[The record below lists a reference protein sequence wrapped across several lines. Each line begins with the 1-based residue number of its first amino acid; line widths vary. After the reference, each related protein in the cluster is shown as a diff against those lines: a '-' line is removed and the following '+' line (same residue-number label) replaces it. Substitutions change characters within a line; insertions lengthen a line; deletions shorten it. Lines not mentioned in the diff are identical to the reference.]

1 MAEVNTGGGDKG
13 GKKRSKKASTKI
25 DMTPMV
31 DLGFLLITFFMLTTT
46 LSKPKAMELVM
57 PDKKIDPTVKQ
68 PEIKC
73 SHAIT
78 IVLGKDN
85 KVFWYE
91 CPDEAEGGIPQMNE
105 TDFSANGIRKVLI
118 KKGKEIGE
126 DKFVAVIKPL
136 DSSKYVDMVDI
147 LDEMKITGTKRYAIV
162 DLTEDD
168 KKLTEGL

>member
-57 PDKKIDPTVKQ
+57 PDKKIDETVKQ
-68 PEIKC
+68 PEVKC

-78 IVLGKDN
+78 IILGKEN
-85 KVFWYE
+85 KVYWYE
-91 CPDEAEGGIPQMNE
+91 CPNDAEGGIPQMNQ

-118 KKGKEIGE
+118 KKGKEIGD

-136 DSSKYVDMVDI
+136 DTSKYVDMVDI

>member
-57 PDKKIDPTVKQ
+57 PDKKEDDTVKQ
-68 PEIKC
+68 PEVKC
-73 SHAIT
+73 SSAIT

-91 CPDEAEGGIPQMNE
+91 CPDEAVGGVPQMNE

-118 KKGKEIGE
+118 KKGKEIGQ

-136 DSSKYVDMVDI
+136 DSSKYVDMVNI

-162 DLTEDD
+162 DVTEDD

>member
-57 PDKKIDPTVKQ
+57 PDKKIDETVKQ
-68 PEIKC
+68 PEVKC

-78 IVLGKDN
+78 IVLGKGN
-85 KVFWYE
+85 KVYWYE
-91 CPDEAEGGIPQMNE
+91 CPDDAEGGVPQMNE

-118 KKGKEIGE
+118 KKGKEIGD